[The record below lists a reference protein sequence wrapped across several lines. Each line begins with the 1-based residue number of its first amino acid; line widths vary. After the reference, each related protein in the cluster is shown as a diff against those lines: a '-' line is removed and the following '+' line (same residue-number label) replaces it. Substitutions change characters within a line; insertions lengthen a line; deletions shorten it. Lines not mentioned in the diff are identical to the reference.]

1 MARTTGQSG
10 GGTIMKMDQ
19 EIKEIVLRSL
29 EVRKNRYLKTGIKT
43 IPRVKQNIAT
53 WQREIDQNIQ
63 FTDDG
68 MIRMTVYKDTN
79 ERLIKQ
85 EKEWLEKVE
94 PIVAECEKAIEYI
107 KKNIK

>member
-1 MARTTGQSG
+1 
-10 GGTIMKMDQ
+10 MD
-19 EIKEIVLRSL
+19 KEIYDIVLKSL

-43 IPRVKQNIAT
+43 IPLVKKNIAT

-63 FTDDG
+63 YVDDG

-85 EKEWLEKVE
+85 ETEWLEKVE
-94 PIVAECEKAIEYI
+94 PIVADCEKAIEYI
-107 KKNIK
+107 KKNY